1 MAKYEALNAMIK
13 TIGLTDVHNTR
24 PLLDGKQ
31 ICALYEIKPGKMI
44 KPLLDELLSFQILQP
59 EATKDDAQEYLLGK
73 KSEFMAKHGD
83 GK

>member
-44 KPLLDELLSFQILQP
+44 KPLLDELLSF
-59 EATKDDAQEYLLGK
+59 
-73 KSEFMAKHGD
+73 
-83 GK
+83 